1 MMRLHAIFCVLQLL
15 IVIAGSVFVICGWKY
30 VFNHFGIA
38 TVNNIFAWGSILN
51 ALSYGL
57 LYGYIGYLMTTLS
70 APQDP
75 GKSENVVRML
85 QGRNNSF
92 TIEDDLYQA

>member
-1 MMRLHAIFCVLQLL
+1 M
-15 IVIAGSVFVICGWKY
+15 
-30 VFNHFGIA
+30 
-38 TVNNIFAWGSILN
+38 ILN

-70 APQDP
+70 EPEDP
-75 GKSENVVRML
+75 GRSQNVVKML
-85 QGRNNSF
+85 QGNHSF

>member
-1 MMRLHAIFCVLQLL
+1 MMRLHAIFCVLQLV
-15 IVIAGSVFVICGWKY
+15 IVIACTVYWIWGYNY
-30 VFNHFGIA
+30 VLYHLGLSTYNKIVA
-38 TVNNIFAWGSILN
+38 SGSIIN

-57 LYGYIGYLMTTLS
+57 LYGYMGYLMTTLS

-75 GKSENVVRML
+75 GKSQNVLKML
-85 QGRNNSF
+85 QRRNSF